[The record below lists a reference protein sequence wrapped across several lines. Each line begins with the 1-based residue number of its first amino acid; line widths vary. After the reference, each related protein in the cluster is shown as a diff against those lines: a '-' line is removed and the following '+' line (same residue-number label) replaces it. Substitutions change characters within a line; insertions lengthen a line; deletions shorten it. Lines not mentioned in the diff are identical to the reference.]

1 MEQQSYL
8 FNNAY
13 RKIFGNTW
21 PKWIGG
27 VLLAFLNIAL
37 FLYLM
42 PLFGVYPAMAD
53 WGIWTYKLAGINI
66 PTPWG
71 STLELPHLSSR
82 SVVNFGLLLGA
93 FIGALLSKE
102 FMIRKASVGA
112 YIQSSVGGV
121 LMGVGSFLVGSCIIG
136 GFYSSIMAL
145 SLSGFYMMIG
155 LLAGAYI
162 AGKVLPVQKSTNIS
176 DSNAVAAANDNSKS
190 HLPKIGLLMTVALII
205 IATAYFRYN
214 RNVLGG
220 VILFSSA
227 FGLVFQRSGLGFAT
241 AFREVFTTNNND
253 TMRAVII
260 SLIIGIIGFS
270 IIKAYG
276 IKPAYMFVSPAGW
289 HTIIGGFIFGFGM
302 VMADG

>member
-1 MEQQSYL
+1 MDQPAHLNS
-8 FNNAY
+8 NVY
-13 RKIFGNTW
+13 RKIFENPW
-21 PKWIGG
+21 PKWLGG
-27 VLLAFLNIAL
+27 VLLAFLNVAL

-53 WGIWTYKLAGINI
+53 WGIWTYKLAGLNI

-71 STLELPHLSSR
+71 SILELPHLSSR
-82 SVVNFGLLLGA
+82 SMVNFGLLLGA

-102 FMIRKASVGA
+102 FMIRKASIGS
-112 YIQSSVGGV
+112 YIQSTAGGV

-145 SLSGFYMMIG
+145 SLSGFYMMAG

-162 AGKVLPVQKSTNIS
+162 AAKVLRVQNSSEES
-176 DSNAVAAANDNSKS
+176 DNTQKAASSENTGT
-190 HLPKIGLLMTVALII
+190 HLPIFGFIMLIALII
-205 IATAYFRYN
+205 IAISYYQNN

-220 VILFSSA
+220 VILFSAA

-241 AFREVFTTNNND
+241 AFRDVFTTNNNE

-260 SLIIGIIGFS
+260 SLIIGVIGFS
-270 IIKAYG
+270 IIKANG

-289 HTIIGGFIFGFGM
+289 HTVIGGLIFGFGM